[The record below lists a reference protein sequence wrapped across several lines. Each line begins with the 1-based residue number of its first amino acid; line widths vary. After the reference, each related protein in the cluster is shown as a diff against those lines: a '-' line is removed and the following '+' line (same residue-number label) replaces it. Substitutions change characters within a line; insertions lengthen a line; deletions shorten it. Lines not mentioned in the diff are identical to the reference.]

1 MNSIGPIDVP
11 LINPGRGCIELTNKK
26 MKRQAAVFQKA
37 ILKYV
42 VMTYDEFL
50 LELILLT
57 V

>member
-1 MNSIGPIDVP
+1 MSSIGPIDVP